1 MLIEN
6 RIQISGFQKLQMRLH
21 ISISKR
27 DSIRHKLK
35 NGKIIK
41 DKVYI

>member
-6 RIQISGFQKLQMRLH
+6 RIQISGFQTLQMRLH

-27 DSIRHKLK
+27 DSIRHKLR